1 MKIYLLFQREKMQK
15 NPGLIRDGAQKE
27 VFHVESKKDCDLS
40 GKTKVREKPSER
52 SNGVQAQNEFPRTR
66 RQEDANGGNV
76 LADSKPGKGT
86 ADERK
91 GSGLQSRYS

>member
-1 MKIYLLFQREKMQK
+1 MQK
-15 NPGLIRDGAQKE
+15 PGLIRDGAQKD
-27 VFHVESKKDCDLS
+27 VVNSKQKEDCDIIGETELR
-40 GKTKVREKPSER
+40 KKPSGR

-86 ADERK
+86 GDERK
-91 GSGLQSRYS
+91 GSGLQPR